1 MLTRAGFALS
11 LAVCAFPASAH
22 DAFLLDAR
30 RATPGPRLDLVEAPP
45 AGDRGGKRYRLK
57 VAPGLPKGVV
67 FGVFTRPYDHGF
79 HEFESGF
86 QLDESGTL
94 VAPQPGGAGPRRLDD
109 IVFGPGPYP
118 QGAVWEA
125 ALVSADRSIRI
136 FARAVPHP
144 IAASSGTCRVSL
156 ELASHLGDRF
166 TASGSGFPPGEEVA
180 TEQRYSGR
188 SIQKRNRASAEGLL
202 TPELLVHRD
211 LGADRGARYTVRART
226 CEVSIDYDW
235 GQPALIRR

>member
-1 MLTRAGFALS
+1 MLRRLGLALTFFAS
-11 LAVCAFPASAH
+11 ASPSSAH

-30 RATPGPRLDLVEAPP
+30 RATQGPRLELVEAPSV
-45 AGDRGGKRYRLK
+45 GERGGKLYRLT

-67 FGVFTRPYDHGF
+67 FGVFTRPFDHGY
-79 HEFESGF
+79 HELESGF

-94 VAPQPGGAGPRRLDD
+94 VAPGPGGPGRRRLDE
-109 IVFGPGPYP
+109 ITMGPGPYP
-118 QGAVWEA
+118 AGAVWEA

-136 FARAVPHP
+136 FARVVPYP
-144 IAASSGTCRVSL
+144 ITVSSAGCRVSL

-166 TASGSGFPPGEEVA
+166 TASGSGFPPGEEAA

-188 SIQKRNRASAEGLL
+188 SIQKRNRVSAEGML
-202 TPELLVHRD
+202 TPELLTHRE

-235 GQPALIRR
+235 GQPALVRR